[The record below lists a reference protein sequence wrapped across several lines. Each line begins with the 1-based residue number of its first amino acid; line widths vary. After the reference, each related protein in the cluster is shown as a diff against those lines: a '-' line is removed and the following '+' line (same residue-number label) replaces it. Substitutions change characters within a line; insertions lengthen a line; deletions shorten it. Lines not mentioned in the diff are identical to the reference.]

1 MSTKLPQKKL
11 LTISAAFLIT
21 LAALQAWNLPRASL
35 ADTITPNQII
45 GPTYRG
51 EFGAFDQFYIA
62 YKFKNTGRIPVEI
75 TELQTKVLLNG
86 TDYNSQPV
94 THSLA
99 TVQPGMT
106 GEIIRVVQLSLAP
119 IGYQEGQVWNITVIT
134 EITAE
139 SSLGPIKHSKTIT
152 QTDSIDWEVNLFE

>member
-1 MSTKLPQKKL
+1 MSKKIPQNKL
-11 LTISAAFLIT
+11 LTIAAAFLVT
-21 LAALQAWNLPRASL
+21 LVALQAWNIPRASL
-35 ADTITPNQII
+35 ADTIRPNQII

-62 YKFKNTGRIPVEI
+62 YKFKNTGRTPVEI
-75 TELQTKVLLNG
+75 TELHTSVILNG
-86 TDYNSQPV
+86 TDYNSQQV

-99 TVQPGMT
+99 TVQPGME

-119 IGYQEGQVWNITVIT
+119 IGYQEGQVWNITVLT

-139 SSLGPIKHSKTIT
+139 SSLGPIKHSKSIT
-152 QTDSIDWEVNLFE
+152 QTDSIDWEVHLFE

>member
-1 MSTKLPQKKL
+1 MSTKKPHKKL
-11 LTISAAFLIT
+11 LTISAAFLVT

-51 EFGAFDQFYIA
+51 EFGAFDQFYIE
-62 YKFKNTGRIPVEI
+62 YKFKNTGRTPVEI
-75 TELQTKVLLNG
+75 TNLQTKVLLNG
-86 TDYNSQPV
+86 TDYNSQQV

-99 TVQPGMT
+99 TVQPGME
-106 GEIIRVVQLSLAP
+106 GEIIRIVQLSLAP
-119 IGYQEGQVWNITVIT
+119 IGFRENQVWNITVVT

-139 SSLGPIKHSKTIT
+139 SNIGPIRHSKTIT
-152 QTDSIDWEVNLFE
+152 QTDSIDWEVHLFE